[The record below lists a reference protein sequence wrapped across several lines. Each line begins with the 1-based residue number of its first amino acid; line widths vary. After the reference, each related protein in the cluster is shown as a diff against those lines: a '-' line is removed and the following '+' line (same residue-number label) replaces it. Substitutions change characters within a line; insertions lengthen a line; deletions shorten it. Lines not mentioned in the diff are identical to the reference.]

1 MSENPERERL
11 DVDILFVGAGAAT
24 LGAVIRLADLCAER
38 EVELPAIL
46 VIEKSAEV
54 GAHQLSGAMMDPIAL
69 TELMPDFL
77 EQGFPYHHQCTAD
90 YTWLLTKSGRC
101 YTLPITPPP
110 FVNHGNYAI
119 SLSDFVKWL
128 AEKAEARGI
137 EIYPGFP
144 AARPLYDG
152 DRVVGV
158 QVQDRGVDADGKQK
172 GVFEA
177 GPEIYAKCVIF
188 GEGPRG
194 SCTKQLLEKFGM
206 HGENPQAYETGIKE
220 IWKIKPENHQP
231 GRVVHTMGYPHDPT
245 TFGGGWIYDLKDN
258 QISLGFVTGL
268 NYDNPY
274 TDPHDNMQ
282 RFKTHPKIRA
292 ILEGGECVR
301 YGAKTL
307 PAGGHFALAKLYTK
321 GAMLIGDSAGTCNG
335 GRLKGVHLA
344 LKSGMLAAEALVEA
358 IAVDD
363 FSEAQLSRYEQLW
376 SESWAYKEHY
386 KGRNFHASFAWSQ
399 KLPAWLGWLR
409 QLPWLAN
416 GQALSMLTG
425 GRGLFRRVASHPDH
439 THMKKLSELTPREKK
454 KAEKVAYDNKLTF
467 DKVTAV
473 ALAGSR
479 HEVDQPHH
487 LLVLDTDLC
496 ATRCTEE
503 YGNPCQNF
511 CPADVYEMIPDDA
524 EPGRRKLVIHHE
536 NCVHCKTCDVADP
549 YAQIIWTTPE
559 GGDGPDYTNM

>member
-1 MSENPERERL
+1 MTANVERERL
-11 DVDILFVGAGAAT
+11 DVDILFVGAGAASM
-24 LGAVIRLADLCAER
+24 GAVIRLADLCKER
-38 EVELPAIL
+38 GVELPSVL
-46 VIEKSAEV
+46 VIEKAEEI
-54 GAHQLSGAMMDPIAL
+54 GGHQLSGAMMDPIAL

-77 EQGFPYHHQCTAD
+77 EQGFPYHYQCTKD
-90 YTWLLTKSGRC
+90 YTWILTKNGRC
-101 YTLPITPPP
+101 FTAPITPPP
-110 FVNHGNYAI
+110 FMNKGNYAI
-119 SLSDFVKWL
+119 SLSDTVKWL

-144 AARPLYDG
+144 AARPLYEG

-158 QVQDRGVDADGKQK
+158 QIQDRGIDRDGVPKS
-172 GVFEA
+172 VFEA
-177 GPEIYAKCVIF
+177 GPEIYARCVVF

-194 SCTKQLLEKFGM
+194 SCTKELIERFDMQ
-206 HGENPQAYETGIKE
+206 GENDQAYEAGIKE

-258 QISLGFVTGL
+258 HISLGFVTGL

-282 RFKTHPKIRA
+282 RFKTHPKIKA
-292 ILEGGECVR
+292 ILDGGECVR

-307 PAGGHFALAKLYTK
+307 PAGGHFSQPKLYAN
-321 GAMLIGDSAGTCNG
+321 GAILIGDSAGTCNG
-335 GRLKGVHLA
+335 GHLKGVHLA
-344 LKSGMLAAEALVEA
+344 LKSGMVAAEALVEA
-358 IAVDD
+358 LAKDD
-363 FSEAQLSRYEQLW
+363 FSEESLSLCKKLW
-376 SESWAYKEHY
+376 DQSWAYKEHY
-386 KGRNFHASFAWSQ
+386 KGRNFHASFGWTQ
-399 KLPAWLGWLR
+399 KLPSWLGWAR

-416 GQALSMLTG
+416 GQALAMLTG
-425 GRGLFRRVASHPDH
+425 GRGLFARVKSHPDH
-439 THMKKLSELTPREKK
+439 THMKKLSELTPKERK

-487 LLVLDTDLC
+487 LVVADTDVC

-503 YGNPCQNF
+503 YGNPCENF
-511 CPADVYEMIPDDA
+511 CPADVYEMIDDDA
-524 EPGRRKLVIHHE
+524 NPGRRKLVIHHE

-549 YAQIIWTTPE
+549 YALITWTTPE
-559 GGDGPDYTNM
+559 GGDGPDYREM